1 MVATSGAQLLPQ
13 DAVSSLRD
21 LLLPQSTI
29 ITPNIPE
36 AKLLLGRHDQPHP
49 KSTEEMVELAKALH
63 KLGSNYVLVK
73 GGHFQHEPHCDEMQ
87 DNTEGNHRIVDIL
100 FDGHRPM
107 LIEKP
112 LLRSKNT
119 HGTGCSLACKT
130 AWRSMS
136 KSLMRRSGNF
146 LQSGM
151 QAFRP

>member
-21 LLLPQSTI
+21 LLLPQATI

-36 AKLLLGRHDQPHP
+36 AKLLLGKEDEPHP
-49 KSTEEMVELAKALH
+49 KTTEEMIKLAKDLH
-63 KLGSNYVLVK
+63 KLGSKYVLVK
-73 GGHFQHEPHCDEMQ
+73 GGHFQHESRHKETQ
-87 DNTEGNHRIVDIL
+87 DHLRIVDVL

-112 LLRSKNT
+112 LLKSKNT

-130 AWRSMS
+130 A
-136 KSLMRRSGNF
+136 
-146 LQSGM
+146 
-151 QAFRP
+151 